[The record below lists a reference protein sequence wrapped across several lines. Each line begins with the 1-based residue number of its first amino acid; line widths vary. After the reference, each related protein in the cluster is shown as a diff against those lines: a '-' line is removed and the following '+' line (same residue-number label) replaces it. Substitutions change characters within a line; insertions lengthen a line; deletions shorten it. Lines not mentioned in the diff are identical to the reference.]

1 MTNEAKAGTMKLYR
15 DEAIADIR
23 ARQAEWEERELAAT
37 LNARPEEKPAYET
50 ESGIPLKRI
59 YTAADV
65 ADIPADG
72 LGFPGAYPFTRGAY
86 PTMYRGRPWT
96 IRQVAGFGNPEAT
109 NQRYKY
115 MIATG
120 QTGLSTDFDLPTLLG
135 FDSDDPMAFGEVGRC
150 GVAIDTIDDVDRL
163 FDGID
168 LEKISVSLTINP
180 SAWVVYSMFV
190 AVAEQR
196 GYDLAKLTGTLQA
209 DPLKEYVAQK
219 EWIYPVR
226 PAVRLLRDL
235 IVHSAAATPK
245 MNPISLSGYHLSDVG
260 GNAIQEVAFIMAF
273 TIAYCEEV
281 VAAGMD
287 IDDFAPRL
295 SFFFIS
301 HQDFFEQICKFRAAR
316 RIYAKIMAERFGAKK
331 PESMRLRVHVQTA
344 AMSLTKVEPHNNLM
358 RTAIQALGAVLGGC
372 QSMHTNGLDEA
383 FAIPTEEAMKLAIRT
398 QQIIRDEINVTSVV
412 DPLGG
417 SYFVERLTSD
427 MEAEMWK
434 VLAEVEERGGA
445 VKLVEEGWFQQKL
458 ADSAYDTFRKFD
470 SGEKI
475 SVGVN
480 HHVDAASSAAEVDI
494 HPYDESCTQLQ
505 VDRLAAL
512 RAGRDNARVEA
523 LLAELAAQAR
533 TEDVNLV
540 PKTIELVKARATLG
554 EICGALREVWGSYS
568 EPLIV

>member
-1 MTNEAKAGTMKLYR
+1 MKLFS
-15 DEAIADIR
+15 EAAIAEVL
-23 ARQAEWEERELAAT
+23 ATQAKWESHELAEA
-37 LNARPEEKPAYET
+37 LSRRAEEQETYQT

-65 ADIPADG
+65 ADIPAEDLG
-72 LGFPGAYPFTRGAY
+72 LPGAYPFTRGVY

-115 MIATG
+115 MIAAG

-135 FDSDDPMAFGEVGRC
+135 LDSDDPMAFGEVGRV
-150 GVAIDTIDDVDRL
+150 GVAVDTMDDIDRL

-168 LEKISVSLTINP
+168 LEQISVSLTINP
-180 SAWVVYSMFV
+180 SAFVIYAMFV

-196 GYDLAKLTGTLQA
+196 GLDLAKISGTLQA

-235 IVHSAAATPK
+235 IMYSAKATPK

-260 GNAIQEVAFIMAF
+260 GNAVQEIAFIMAF
-273 TIAYCEEV
+273 TAAYCEEI

-287 IDDFAPRL
+287 IDEFAPRL

-316 RIYAKIMAERFGAKK
+316 RVYAKMMVERFGAKK
-331 PESMRLRVHVQTA
+331 PESQRLRVHVQTA
-344 AMSLTKVEPHNNLM
+344 AMSLTKVEYHNNLM
-358 RTAIQALGAVLGGC
+358 RTAIQALGAVFSGC

-398 QQIIRDEINVTSVV
+398 QQIIRDEINVTSVI

-417 SYFVERLTSD
+417 SYFVERLTKD
-427 MEAEMWK
+427 MEDEIWK
-434 VLAEVEERGGA
+434 VLNEVEERGGA
-445 VKLVEEGWFQQKL
+445 IQLVEEGWFQQKL
-458 ADSAYDTFRKFD
+458 ADSAYTIFKKID

-480 HHVDAASSAAEVDI
+480 RYVDENAPALDAEI
-494 HPYDESCTQLQ
+494 HPYDDACTSVQIERLNA
-505 VDRLAAL
+505 VRATRDDALIDRLL
-512 RAGRDNARVEA
+512 KELV
-523 LLAELAAQAR
+523 ELAKS
-533 TEDVNLV
+533 DSNNLL
-540 PKTIELVKARATLG
+540 PKTLELVKAKASLG
-554 EICGALREVWGSYS
+554 QICSALKDLWGGYD
-568 EPLIV
+568 EPMIV

>member
-1 MTNEAKAGTMKLYR
+1 MNLFSEQ
-15 DEAIADIR
+15 AIEDIR
-23 ARQAEWEERELAAT
+23 QEQAGWEDNELAAA
-37 LNARPEEKPAYET
+37 LKSRPEAKPAYET

-65 ADIPADG
+65 ADIPASD

-115 MIATG
+115 MIQTG

-135 FDSDDPMAFGEVGRC
+135 LDSDNPMAFGEVGRV
-150 GVAIDTIDDVDRL
+150 GVAIDTVDDVDRL

-180 SAWVVYSMFV
+180 SAWVIYAMFV

-196 GYDLAKLTGTLQA
+196 GYDMHKLTGTLQA

-235 IVHSAAATPK
+235 IMHSARATPK
-245 MNPISLSGYHLSDVG
+245 INPISLSGYHLSDVG
-260 GNAIQEVAFIMAF
+260 GNALQEIAFIMAF

-281 VAAGMD
+281 IDAGMD

-316 RIYAKIMAERFGAKK
+316 RVYARIMSERFNAKK

-344 AMSLTKVEPHNNLM
+344 AMSLTKVEHHNNLM

-398 QQIIRDEINVTSVV
+398 QQIIREEINVTSVI

-417 SYFVERLTSD
+417 SYFVESLTRD
-427 MEAEMWK
+427 METEIWK
-434 VLAEVEERGGA
+434 VLDEVEERGGA
-445 VKLVEEGWFQQKL
+445 IKLVEEGWFQQKL
-458 ADSAYDTFRKFD
+458 ADSAYATFKKID
-470 SGEKI
+470 SGEKV

-480 HHVDAASSAAEVDI
+480 RYVDDTSGSAEVHI
-494 HPYDESCTQLQ
+494 HPYDDHCTQLQ
-505 VDRLAAL
+505 IDRLNAV
-512 RAGRDNARVEA
+512 RTNRDSARVQQ
-523 LLAELAAQAR
+523 LLQELADQAR
-533 TEDVNLV
+533 SDDINLL
-540 PKTIELVKARATLG
+540 PKTIELVKAKATLG
-554 EICGALREVWGSYS
+554 EICAALRDVWGSYA
-568 EPLIV
+568 EPMIV

>member
-1 MTNEAKAGTMKLYR
+1 MSETTLFSA
-15 DEAIADIR
+15 EAIDGICK
-23 ARQAEWEERELAAT
+23 RQAEWEARELAAA
-37 LNARPEEKPAYET
+37 LKSRPEEKSVYET

-65 ADIPADG
+65 ADIPPED

-115 MIATG
+115 MIQTG

-135 FDSDDPMAFGEVGRC
+135 LDSDDPMAFGEVGRV
-150 GVAIDTIDDVDRL
+150 GVAIDTMDDVDRL

-168 LEKISVSLTINP
+168 LETISVSLTINP
-180 SAWVVYSMFV
+180 SAWVIYAMFV
-190 AVAEQR
+190 AVAERR
-196 GYDLAKLTGTLQA
+196 GYDLVKLTGTLQA

-235 IVHSAAATPK
+235 IMYSAKATPK
-245 MNPISLSGYHLSDVG
+245 LNPISLSGYHLSDVG
-260 GNAIQEVAFIMAF
+260 GNAIQEIAFIMAF
-273 TIAYCEEV
+273 TIAYCEEIV
-281 VAAGMD
+281 EAGMD

-316 RIYAKIMAERFGAKK
+316 RIYARIMSEQFQARK

-344 AMSLTKVEPHNNLM
+344 AMSLTKVEHNNNLM

-398 QQIIRDEINVTSVV
+398 QQIIREEINVTSVI

-417 SYFVERLTSD
+417 SYFVESLTRD
-427 MEAEMWK
+427 METEIWK
-434 VLAEVEERGGA
+434 VLDEVRARGGA
-445 VKLVEEGWFQQKL
+445 IKLVEEGWFQQKL
-458 ADSAYDTFRKFD
+458 ADSAYATFKKID
-470 SGEKI
+470 SGNKV

-480 HHVDAASSAAEVDI
+480 KFVDDTSGSADVHI
-494 HPYDESCTQLQ
+494 HPYDEACTQLQ
-505 VDRLAAL
+505 IDRLQAV
-512 RAGRDNARVEA
+512 RASRDNAEVQRLLGE
-523 LLAELAAQAR
+523 LAEQAKS
-533 TEDVNLV
+533 DDINLL

-554 EICGALREVWGSYS
+554 EICRSLRDVWGSYD
-568 EPLIV
+568 EPMIV

>member
-1 MTNEAKAGTMKLYR
+1 MNLFSQPAI
-15 DEAIADIR
+15 DEIR
-23 ARQAEWEERELAAT
+23 ERQNEWEGRELAAT
-37 LNARPEEKPAYET
+37 LAARAEEKQVYET

-65 ADIPADG
+65 ADIPAED
-72 LGFPGAYPFTRGAY
+72 LGFPGAYPFTRGVY

-115 MIATG
+115 MIQTG

-135 FDSDDPMAFGEVGRC
+135 LDSDDPMAFGEVGRV

-168 LEKISVSLTINP
+168 LETISVSLTINP
-180 SAWVVYSMFV
+180 SAWVIYAMFV

-196 GYDLAKLTGTLQA
+196 GYDLTKLSGTLQA

-235 IVHSAAATPK
+235 IMHSAKATPK
-245 MNPISLSGYHLSDVG
+245 INPISLSGYHLSDVG
-260 GNAIQEVAFIMAF
+260 GNAIQEIAFIMAF
-273 TIAYCEEV
+273 TAAYCEEI

-316 RIYAKIMAERFGAKK
+316 RVYAKLMRDRFDAKK

-344 AMSLTKVEPHNNLM
+344 AMSLTKVEHHNNLM
-358 RTAIQALGAVLGGC
+358 RTTIQALGAVLAGC

-398 QQIIRDEINVTSVV
+398 QQIIREEINVTSVV

-417 SYFVERLTSD
+417 SYFVERLTRD
-427 MEAEMWK
+427 VENEIWK
-434 VLAEVEERGGA
+434 MLDEVNERGGA
-445 VKLVEEGWFQQKL
+445 IKLVEEGWFQQKL
-458 ADSAYDTFRKFD
+458 ADSAYTTFKKID
-470 SGEKI
+470 AGEKV

-480 HHVDAASSAAEVDI
+480 RFVDESSSSAEVEI
-494 HPYDESCTQLQ
+494 HPYDDQCTQVQ
-505 VDRLAAL
+505 IDRLNAVKAT
-512 RAGRDNARVEA
+512 RDNSLVRR
-523 LLAELAAQAR
+523 LMAELIEQAK
-533 TEDVNLV
+533 TDDINLV

-554 EICGALREVWGSYS
+554 EISGALRGVWGSYV
-568 EPLIV
+568 EPMIV

>member
-1 MTNEAKAGTMKLYR
+1 MGEIDVSDKKLFSA
-15 DEAIADIR
+15 EAIEEIGKR
-23 ARQAEWEERELAAT
+23 RAEWEARELAAA
-37 LNARPEEKPAYET
+37 LHSRPEEKSVYET
-50 ESGIPLKRI
+50 ESGIPLKRV

-65 ADIPADG
+65 ADIEHDDLG
-72 LGFPGAYPFTRGAY
+72 LPGSYPFTRGAY

-115 MIATG
+115 MIQTG

-135 FDSDDPMAFGEVGRC
+135 LDSDDPMAFGEVGRV
-150 GVAIDTIDDVDRL
+150 GVAIDTVDDVDRL

-168 LEKISVSLTINP
+168 LETISVSLTINP
-180 SAWVVYSMFV
+180 SAWVIYAMFV
-190 AVAEQR
+190 TVAERR
-196 GYDLAKLTGTLQA
+196 GCDLGKLTGTLQA

-235 IVHSAAATPK
+235 IMYSAKATPK
-245 MNPISLSGYHLSDVG
+245 LNPISLSGYHLSDVG
-260 GNAIQEVAFIMAF
+260 GNAIQEIAFIMAF
-273 TIAYCEEV
+273 TIAYCEEIIE
-281 VAAGMD
+281 AGMD
-287 IDDFAPRL
+287 IDEFAPRL

-316 RIYAKIMAERFGAKK
+316 RVYAKIMSEQFRANR

-344 AMSLTKVEPHNNLM
+344 AMSLTKIEHHNNLM

-398 QQIIRDEINVTSVV
+398 QQIIREEINVTSVI

-417 SYFVERLTSD
+417 SYFVESLTRD
-427 MEAEMWK
+427 METEIWK
-434 VLAEVEERGGA
+434 VLDEVRERGGA
-445 VKLVEEGWFQQKL
+445 IKLVEEGWFQQKL
-458 ADSAYDTFRKFD
+458 ADSAYATFKKIDT
-470 SGEKI
+470 GEKV

-480 HHVDAASSAAEVDI
+480 KHVDEASVQAKVHI
-494 HPYDESCTQLQ
+494 HPYDEECTQRQ
-505 VDRLAAL
+505 IDRLKDV
-512 RAGRDNARVEA
+512 RAGRDGERVQKLLHE
-523 LLAELAAQAR
+523 LAEQAKS
-533 TEDVNLV
+533 DDINLL
-540 PKTIELVKARATLG
+540 PKTIELVKAKSTLG
-554 EICGALREVWGSYS
+554 EICGALRGVWGSYV
-568 EPLIV
+568 EPMIV

>member
-1 MTNEAKAGTMKLYR
+1 MNLFSKQ
-15 DEAIADIR
+15 AIEDIR
-23 ARQAEWEERELAAT
+23 EKQTEWEDNELAAA
-37 LNARPEEKPAYET
+37 LKSRPEEKPAYET

-65 ADIPADG
+65 ADIPASD
-72 LGFPGAYPFTRGAY
+72 LGFPGAYPFTRGVY

-115 MIATG
+115 MIQTG

-135 FDSDDPMAFGEVGRC
+135 LDSDNPMAFGEVGRV
-150 GVAIDTIDDVDRL
+150 GVAIDTVDDVDRL

-168 LEKISVSLTINP
+168 LETISVSLTINP
-180 SAWVVYSMFV
+180 SAWVIYAMFV
-190 AVAEQR
+190 TVAEQR
-196 GYDLAKLTGTLQA
+196 GYDLHKLTGTLQA

-235 IVHSAAATPK
+235 IMHSARTTPK
-245 MNPISLSGYHLSDVG
+245 INPISLSGYHLSDVG
-260 GNAIQEVAFIMAF
+260 GNALQEIAFIMAF

-281 VAAGMD
+281 IAAGMD

-316 RIYAKIMAERFGAKK
+316 RVYARIMSERFKARK

-344 AMSLTKVEPHNNLM
+344 AMSLTKVEHHNNLM

-398 QQIIRDEINVTSVV
+398 QQIIREEINVTSVI

-417 SYFVERLTSD
+417 SYFVESLTRD
-427 MEAEMWK
+427 METEIWK
-434 VLAEVEERGGA
+434 VLDEVDQRGGA
-445 VKLVEEGWFQQKL
+445 IKLVEEGWFQQKL
-458 ADSAYDTFRKFD
+458 ADSAYATFKKID
-470 SGEKI
+470 SGEKV

-480 HHVDAASSAAEVDI
+480 RYVDETSGSAEVHI
-494 HPYDESCTQLQ
+494 HPYDDHCTQLQ
-505 VDRLAAL
+505 IDRLNAV
-512 RAGRDNARVEA
+512 RTNRDSARVQQ
-523 LLAELAAQAR
+523 LLQELAQQAGS
-533 TEDVNLV
+533 DDINLL

-554 EICGALREVWGSYS
+554 EICAALRDVWGSYA
-568 EPLIV
+568 EPMIV

>member
-1 MTNEAKAGTMKLYR
+1 MKLFSDAAIR
-15 DEAIADIR
+15 KIETDRQDWEAA
-23 ARQAEWEERELAAT
+23 ELAAS
-37 LNARPEEKPAYET
+37 LKKRPEEKAEYRT
-50 ESGIPLKRI
+50 ECGIPLKRV

-65 ADIPADG
+65 ADVPPEDIG
-72 LGFPGAYPFTRGAY
+72 LPGQYPFTRGPY

-96 IRQVAGFGNPEAT
+96 IRQVAGFGNPEST
-109 NQRYKY
+109 NQRYKF

-135 FDSDDPMAFGEVGRC
+135 LDSDDPMAFGEVGRV
-150 GVAIDTIDDVDRL
+150 GVSVDTIDDIDRL

-180 SAWVVYSMFV
+180 SAWVIYAMFV
-190 AVAEQR
+190 AVAERR
-196 GYDLAKLTGTLQA
+196 GCDFAKLTGTLQA

-226 PAVRLLRDL
+226 PAVRLMRDL
-235 IVHSAAATPK
+235 IIYSTKTTPK
-245 MNPISLSGYHLSDVG
+245 LNPISLSGYHLSDVG
-260 GNAIQEVAFIMAF
+260 GNAIQEIAFIMAF

-281 VAAGMD
+281 TAAGLS

-316 RIYAKIMAERFGAKK
+316 RVYAKIMRERFAAQK

-344 AMSLTKVEPHNNLM
+344 AMSLTKIEHTNNLM

-398 QQIIRDEINVTSVV
+398 QQIIRDEINVTSVI

-417 SYFVERLTSD
+417 SYFVESLTSE
-427 MEAEMWK
+427 MEKEIWK
-434 VLAEVEERGGA
+434 VLDEVDRLGGA
-445 VKLVEEGWFQQKL
+445 VKLVEDGWFQQKL
-458 ADSAYDTFRKFD
+458 ADSAYSTFKLIDT
-470 SGEKI
+470 GEKI

-480 HHVDAASSAAEVDI
+480 SNVDEKSQAAKVEI
-494 HPYDESCTQLQ
+494 HPYDDNCTTLQ
-505 VDRLAAL
+505 VSRLNEV
-512 RAGRDNARVEA
+512 RATRDTARVQQ
-523 LLAELAAQAR
+523 LLSELKDQAQ
-533 TEDVNLV
+533 TDDINLL
-540 PKTIELVKARATLG
+540 PKTIELVKQKATLG
-554 EICGALREVWGSYS
+554 EICAALKEVWGAYD
-568 EPLIV
+568 EPNIV